1 MVPSKSIVLAKKN
14 ERGNGVHSVNSL
26 ARQSAAKKTDSQFNE
41 LDDTHDRKFVVAL
54 ARGLDVLR
62 AFTPGEWLL
71 GNNEIAERT
80 KLPKTTISRLTYT
93 LTKLGYLTH
102 VERLGKYSL
111 APAALSIG
119 YSTLANLR
127 IRQIARKQMQEFAN
141 YAGASVALGSRD
153 RMHVI
158 YIEHCRSKS
167 DGLLRLNL
175 GSRLPLA
182 TTAMGRALVAAL
194 PEDERDWIL
203 GHIRRHSE
211 DRWPEVK
218 AGIERAIRDLAERG
232 FVTSFGEWDR
242 DVYAVGVPL
251 IPSDESGV
259 YAFNCGANI
268 YQTSRE
274 RLEGEI
280 GPRLV
285 NLARNIEAALSGG

>member
-1 MVPSKSIVLAKKN
+1 MRA
-14 ERGNGVHSVNSL
+14 GAYGVESM
-26 ARQSAAKKTDSQFNE
+26 SAAVKRADSQFSE
-41 LDDTHDRKFVVAL
+41 LDDGNDRKFVVAL

-80 KLPKTTISRLTYT
+80 GLPKTTISRLTYT

-127 IRQIARKQMQEFAN
+127 IRQVARKQMQDFAN

-153 RMHVI
+153 RMHLI

-175 GSRLPLA
+175 GSRIPIA

-194 PEDERDWIL
+194 PGDERDWL
-203 GHIRRHSE
+203 MGHIKRHAGENWSQ
-211 DRWPEVK
+211 VK
-218 AGIERAIRDLAERG
+218 AGIEKAIRDLAERG
-232 FVTSFGEWDR
+232 FTTSFGEWEK

-251 IPSDESGV
+251 IPPDDSGV
-259 YAFNCGANI
+259 YAFNCGANV

-274 RLEGEI
+274 KLEGEV

-285 NLARNIEAALSGG
+285 NLAKNIEAALSGG